1 MEMSLMRM
9 LYFALLACIVA
20 QQLLSGAVASDG
32 SGVLNMIV
40 KMDQSPQ
47 SEGKSQ
53 LEKEAIE
60 MNTTTNLTNE
70 LDSRK
75 CNFTISVTGDI
86 AYKLYPLYVTM
97 LGTKNNHELIMGG
110 MTSGEELV
118 SFEDQDARMRKNKK
132 YVEDDYVCGGKQFQ
146 VAGYL
151 PQPDSYNMSSY
162 KIMDDLGLLYLID
175 DKGLTESQG
184 KTMPYPMEGF
194 GFYVVPVS
202 EGQGIRLWDASA
214 RAAGLNGTQW
224 YDALAGKF
232 DESMGKGE
240 PMVAVFTN
248 VISGSGEYLD
258 AYKKFIEYAAGKGPS
273 FVTTRDLVE
282 AARST

>member
-1 MEMSLMRM
+1 MRLTRM
-9 LYFALLACIVA
+9 LYFALLACMVA
-20 QQLLSGAVASDG
+20 QQLLAGATANDG
-32 SGVLNMIV
+32 NGVLNLIV
-40 KMDQSPQ
+40 KMEQSPQ
-47 SEGKSQ
+47 SDGKSQ
-53 LEKEAIE
+53 LEKEAAE
-60 MNTTTNLTNE
+60 MNTTINLTNE

-86 AYKLYPLYVTM
+86 AYSLYPLYVTM

-110 MTSGEELV
+110 MTSGEQLV

-151 PQPDSYNMSSY
+151 PQPDSYNASCY
-162 KIMDDLGLLYLID
+162 KIMDDLGMLYLID
-175 DKGLTESQG
+175 DKGLPEGQG
-184 KTMPYPMEGF
+184 KTTPYLMDGF

-202 EGQGIRLWDASA
+202 EGQGIRMYDASA
-214 RAAGLNGTQW
+214 MAAGLNGTQW

-232 DESMGKGE
+232 DEAMGKGE

-258 AYKKFIEYAAGKGPS
+258 AYKKFVGYAAGKGAS
-273 FVTTRDLVE
+273 FITTRDLVE
-282 AARST
+282 SYKSA